1 MEQSLSCRYLACH
14 CYIKQGRYEN
24 ALSLLGEENPT
35 HLIAT
40 AQHNAR
46 RKLAHLNGNV
56 ARHVTQREKS
66 IRGARDRIEYSEERE
81 RDREQEKELKYQAGM
96 CYLRGLCFSKKT
108 AFERAKDCFMTACRI
123 DVQCFEAFDELMK
136 HSLLSPGEEIQ
147 FLSEL
152 DFDGIRTDD
161 PANSQEAAHL
171 TKLLYTTRL
180 SKYASPAAMTAATED
195 LASHYKLADNTDLLL
210 TRAETLYTQCR
221 FHEALAITTKILNS
235 SPTSSDALDSTIN
248 PETTAALGH
257 PPALYPL
264 HLALLHETAQHNLL
278 FHLSHTLSIHAPHE
292 SYTYLAIATYY
303 LSTNRISESR
313 RFFSKASLMDPHS
326 APAWIGFAHTFA
338 AEGEHDQA
346 IAAYSTAARLFQGN
360 HLPVLFLGM
369 MYIGL
374 NEGNVGWEYCL
385 AAYAMSSGSA
395 SATTSSNKVG
405 ALTQKEMNAITE
417 RIFRQPSQLTGDPL
431 VINELGVILYHQNN
445 FTVAAELFK
454 RALHLAAELGCD
466 LRHWVA
472 TRANLGHCLRR
483 TNRLKS
489 ALREFDECLRVLT
502 GGSVST
508 LSNAKSLMLPGASG
522 TLSASVN
529 TPAGG
534 ASGYEERNLLGSI
547 HTARGLVLLG
557 LLDRTADAVA
567 ALHEAVRVLGGDAGG
582 GGVAATL
589 LSRAL
594 EVWSMEQ
601 AEGDL
606 EGEEHEDQLVD
617 EGRAEDAIL
626 LAMPGKGRVRHGV
639 GVGVGD
645 EEDEDELEGES
656 RREMIERGLDDDAD
670 GMLEEALG
678 RL

>member
-1 MEQSLSCRYLACH
+1 
-14 CYIKQGRYEN
+14 
-24 ALSLLGEENPT
+24 
-35 HLIAT
+35 
-40 AQHNAR
+40 
-46 RKLAHLNGNV
+46 
-56 ARHVTQREKS
+56 
-66 IRGARDRIEYSEERE
+66 
-81 RDREQEKELKYQAGM
+81 M
-96 CYLRGLCFSKKT
+96 CFLRGLCFSKKT
-108 AFERAKDCFMTACRI
+108 AFERAKECFMVACRI

-152 DFDGIRTDD
+152 DFDGIRTED
-161 PANSQEAAHL
+161 PAHAQEAAHL

-180 SKYASPAAMTAATED
+180 SKYASPATMTAATED
-195 LASHYKLADNTDLLL
+195 LATHYNLADNTDLLL

-221 FHEALAITTKILNS
+221 FQEALAITTKILNS
-235 SPTSSDALDSTIN
+235 SPTISDSLDNAAN
-248 PETTAALGH
+248 PETTVALGH

-264 HLALLHETAQHNLL
+264 HLALLHETAQNSLL
-278 FHLSHTLSIHAPHE
+278 FHLSHTLSLHAPHE

-395 SATTSSNKVG
+395 STSSSSGKVG
-405 ALTQKEMNAITE
+405 VLNQKEMDMITE
-417 RIFRQPSQLTGDPL
+417 RIFRQPSTLTGDPL

-445 FTVAAELFK
+445 FVVAAELFK
-454 RALHLAAELGCD
+454 RSLHLAAELGCD

-483 TNRLKS
+483 TNRLRA
-489 ALREFDECLRVLT
+489 ALREFDECVRVLT

-508 LSNAKSLMLPGASG
+508 LGNTKSLMLPGTIGNS
-522 TLSASVN
+522 SVN
-529 TPAGG
+529 AAISGG

-547 HTARGLVLLG
+547 HTARGLVLLT
-557 LLDRTADAVA
+557 LMDRTEEAVA

-582 GGVAATL
+582 GGVASTL

-594 EVWSMEQ
+594 EVWSLEQ

-606 EGEEHEDQLVD
+606 EDEEIEDLEPEPIPPERRRKILIALPGSTRSRLLAEDDDDDD
-617 EGRAEDAIL
+617 EGQTRKTLIERKLDEDADDL
-626 LAMPGKGRVRHGV
+626 L
-639 GVGVGD
+639 
-645 EEDEDELEGES
+645 EDAL
-656 RREMIERGLDDDAD
+656 RRM
-670 GMLEEALG
+670 
-678 RL
+678 